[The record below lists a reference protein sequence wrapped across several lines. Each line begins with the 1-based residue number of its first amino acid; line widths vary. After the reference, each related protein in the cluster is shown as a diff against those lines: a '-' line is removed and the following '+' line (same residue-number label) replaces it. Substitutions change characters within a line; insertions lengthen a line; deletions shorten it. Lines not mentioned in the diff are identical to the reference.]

1 MMPIKKHIST
11 IVLIILIL
19 ICLGTSILYSQ
30 QGNTYENVQ
39 MLYQGSNAISGSEA
53 IDMEKT
59 ESKEDVQVNYTL
71 WGEIKGQSV
80 AYPELYRTAKVTAM
94 VISGESRLILDS
106 SWNLTA
112 NDKTGCLID
121 ETTAYALFGDTDVVG
136 QVIKFDN
143 KEYTI
148 RGLVKKAEKVI
159 VVQSTSATKAVMNY
173 IAVEILMG
181 ESASDIAENF
191 ASRHGVS
198 SESLDYN
205 MYSSWSAI
213 IVMILPLLLSVS
225 VIYVLIKTVFN
236 AKETPVKCAVYAGI
250 TLIYIVI
257 AFWVIKSNLSYP
269 ETMIPSRWSDFSFWS
284 NLYSE
289 QVEKVITLLRTEK
302 SLPELKLISP
312 FVETAKYSVLGII
325 LYIIMRK
332 RVMVDKTEELVL
344 YLVAAFIGAFVSV
357 YLCGQDGNLI
367 ANNRIIWYLVPV
379 YLCGRYLSGR
389 MEQQEKEETQVKVIE
404 EKEHDKEAEDIL
416 PEK

>member
-1 MMPIKKHIST
+1 MRAIKKHIST

-19 ICLGTSILYSQ
+19 ICLGISILYSQ
-30 QGNTYENVQ
+30 QGGTYDNVQ
-39 MLYQGSNAISGSEA
+39 MFYQGSGAISGSVA

-71 WGEIKGQSV
+71 WGEIKGESV
-80 AYPELYRTAKVTAM
+80 LYPELYRTANVTAM
-94 VISGESRLILDS
+94 VISGESRLILGS

-121 ETTAYALFGDTDVVG
+121 KTTAYALFGDTEVVG
-136 QVIKFDN
+136 QVIQFDN

-148 RGLVKKAEKVI
+148 RGLVEKAEKEI
-159 VVQSTSATKAVMNY
+159 VVQSTSVTKAVMNY
-173 IAVEILMG
+173 IALETPIG
-181 ESASDIAENF
+181 GSAGDTVENF

-205 MYSSWSAI
+205 MYCAWSDI
-213 IVMILPLLLSVS
+213 IVMILPLLLSIS
-225 VIYVLIKTVFN
+225 VIYQLIKTVYR

-250 TLIYIVI
+250 TLVYTVIV
-257 AFWVIKSNLSYP
+257 FWVIKSNFSYP

-284 NLYSE
+284 KLYNE

-302 SLPELKLISP
+302 SLAELKLIIP
-312 FVETAKYSVLGII
+312 FVETVKYSVLGII
-325 LYIIMRK
+325 IYIRMRK
-332 RVMVDKTEELVL
+332 RIIVDKAEELVL

-367 ANNRIIWYLVPV
+367 ADNRTVWYLVPA
-379 YLCGRYLSGR
+379 YLCGKYLLGKMR
-389 MEQQEKEETQVKVIE
+389 QQKKEEKQI
-404 EKEHDKEAEDIL
+404 KEIDSQRIGNV
-416 PEK
+416 